1 MQQTKWDE
9 LETLKAHL
17 AELVRDL
24 ERMPAFKIGTYFET
38 SRITQRD
45 IVRRDIQR
53 LEAEL

>member
-1 MQQTKWDE
+1 MRSEWDE